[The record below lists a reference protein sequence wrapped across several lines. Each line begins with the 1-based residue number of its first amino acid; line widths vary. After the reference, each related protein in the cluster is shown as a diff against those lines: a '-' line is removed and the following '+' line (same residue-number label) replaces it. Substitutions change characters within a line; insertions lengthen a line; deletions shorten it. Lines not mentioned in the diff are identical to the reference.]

1 MYLTYDEYIEKG
13 GTLSET
19 DFDFLA
25 YEAGSCIDWY
35 TFNRLKKFTEI
46 PQAVKDCEFYIIRL
60 IQIKLGALGV
70 GSLEPDGSGSNVGF
84 SQAIASQAN
93 DGVSVT
99 YNTLSARD
107 SIKSMSDEIESAI
120 QRQLRGVTNE
130 LGRSLLYRGLYPD
143 E

>member
-25 YEAGSCIDWY
+25 YEAGSYIDWY
-35 TFNRLKKFTEI
+35 TFNRLKKYEEI
-46 PQAVKDCEFYIIRL
+46 PQQVKDCEFYIIRL
-60 IQIKLGALGV
+60 IQIKLGSIGV
-70 GSLEPDGSGSNVGF
+70 GSLETDSSNIGF
-84 SQAIASQAN
+84 MQSIASQSN
-93 DGVSVT
+93 DGVSVS
-99 YNTLSARD
+99 YNSLSARD
-107 SIKSMSDEIESAI
+107 AISSISNEIEGTI

-130 LGRSLLYRGLYPD
+130 LGRNLLYRGLYPD

>member
-25 YEAGSCIDWY
+25 YEAGSYIDWY
-35 TFNRLKKFTEI
+35 TFNRLKKYEEI

-60 IQIKLGALGV
+60 IQIKLGSIGV
-70 GSLEPDGSGSNVGF
+70 GSLETDSSNIGF
-84 SQAIASQAN
+84 MQAIASQSN
-93 DGVSVT
+93 DGVSVS
-99 YNTLSARD
+99 YNSLSARD
-107 SIKSMSDEIESAI
+107 AISSISNEIEGTI

-130 LGRSLLYRGLYPD
+130 LGRNLLYRGLYPD

>member
-25 YEAGSCIDWY
+25 YEAGSYIDWY
-35 TFNRLKKFTEI
+35 TFNRLKKYEEI
-46 PQAVKDCEFYIIRL
+46 PQQVKDCEFYIIRL
-60 IQIKLGALGV
+60 IQIKLGSIGV
-70 GSLEPDGSGSNVGF
+70 GSLETDSSNIGF
-84 SQAIASQAN
+84 MQAIASQSN
-93 DGVSVT
+93 DGVSVS
-99 YNTLSARD
+99 YNSLSARD
-107 SIKSMSDEIESAI
+107 AISSISNEIEGTI

-130 LGRSLLYRGLYPD
+130 LGRNLLYRGLYPD